1 MSRLARISLLSLL
14 LIALAAAAG
23 AGTLR
28 LTGDDDRGRGE
39 QAAARECKDGEK
51 GESEEREREERGR
64 EEREERERE
73 EREEREREECEGKR
87 RGEIGGGGEAAALY
101 AGPKPQEPPCGERPG
116 LPEPFADLAKM
127 NSSIASRS
135 VAPGTMLKPGAY
147 RAALRAA
154 ADLPQTGGDWKPYG
168 RAPLETGRTEYDV
181 SDESTQ
187 LGLGNVAGR
196 LTAYAVDPATG
207 RLFAVGSN
215 GGVWTSTDNGENWTS
230 IGENLPTQTTAGIAW
245 TSAGGGT
252 LIVLTGDGAFAGSA
266 YTGIGA
272 YWTTDMGATWN
283 RAGGIPDGLV
293 GFKLAV
299 DPTNASVVYAAT
311 GGGLFRST
319 NAGRDFANVNLPTGE
334 GVAAGQPDCTGK
346 LPSVKGCYLANM
358 VTDVVVQYPD
368 NDATDDTT
376 GKPGAVLAAAG
387 WRRGTYEN
395 KDGTVQAPNNGLY
408 RSDTGAP
415 DTFENV
421 HIEDPGNNAPLAGD
435 TLNKDQLG
443 RIELGVAKGPDQD
456 HEFVYAIIQDAVKFN
471 GGAGGLD
478 VSEQGIPNPT
488 YLNGVW
494 VSPDFGKSEG
504 TNEWRELEGANSL
517 SNDPTRESALTV
529 ACQAPI
535 VLYCPGVQSWYN
547 LWVEPDPTR
556 ADASGVPTR
565 LAFGLEEVW
574 ADDPAVDNPLDG
586 TSPMHAKVVG
596 RYYAGNTCGI
606 LIVLNLLPVCPT
618 QPAGVP
624 EHTTHP
630 DQHGALWI
638 PDGSGGVTLH
648 VANDGGHYS
657 QKLGPTDDLSNDNWT
672 HGSSAGMNTLQPYDL
687 AIARDG
693 TVYMGLQDNGET
705 KIDPDGRTYTVFGG
719 DGFFSAVEPDNPD
732 HAYEEYTYGVV
743 NKTTDGGKNWED
755 ITPTNITS
763 APFSTPIE
771 MDPNDPKRLVMG
783 GRDVEETT
791 AGSETESDT
800 WTKVYDLGTRKH
812 PGDPDAD
819 ASSDDEDSDNVFSAV
834 DTRSFPAP
842 PNAPLGPHTP
852 DEAYTAGATTAPGGQ
867 ELTPGTFPPG
877 TYEDH
882 PVKLGPDAGNAF
894 MRVRI
899 QWASKDNDWD
909 LYVYRKES
917 DGSLT
922 EVASSTEGTPEELG
936 GSGATDFEQAA
947 VPNPPAGDYVV
958 RVVNFNASGTVD
970 AKITFEQRV
979 AGSEKAPA
987 TYVGF
992 CGYCDTITQGTPFGN
1007 GIATN
1012 VGGSKPAKA
1021 GTGDGWHVAK
1031 AAGLPRRLIT
1041 SVRMDPSDTRTI
1053 YVTLAGYARRWAAPG
1068 SVSEDVSGV
1077 GTGHVFKSTDAG
1089 ETFTDVSGNL
1099 PDVPADWSALHD
1111 GQLIVGTDL
1120 GVFISCDTTGGSFS
1134 RLGRGL
1140 PNVPVSSLRFK
1151 PGDPDLLFV
1160 ATFGRGAYTYRFTEE
1175 SKRCGADKAPP
1186 PPNVQPVPGPPP
1198 PTSCSSLRGFKSV
1211 RVRQV
1216 KSGLRFFVAR
1226 QVKAPFTIDVFRE
1239 STGRKVLTERRVAH
1253 FPMRTRGL
1261 IWRRGK
1267 KAGNGYYFA
1276 RFIMRSGGASDARRI
1291 ALLKS
1296 RGRFRVRPGFHASRR
1311 CKLIRLAR
1319 LTRPVFG
1326 GRTRKPLRV
1335 STRLNAPG
1343 GSVTITIRRGRK
1355 VIARKRFARAG
1366 TSIRRFTVRDRR
1378 AFRRG
1383 DYRATVVAKSGTTS
1397 EKVTLTGRRL

>member
-1 MSRLARISLLSLL
+1 VRFSLLSLL
-14 LIALAAAAG
+14 LIALAAG
-23 AGTLR
+23 AGVGALR
-28 LTGDDDRGRGE
+28 LTDDDGERGE
-39 QAAARECKDGEK
+39 RAAARECKAEK
-51 GESEEREREERGR
+51 GESEEREEHAR

-73 EREEREREECEGKR
+73 RG
-87 RGEIGGGGEAAALY
+87 GEIGGGGGDAAALFG
-101 AGPKPQEPPCGERPG
+101 GPAPQEPPCGERPG
-116 LPEPFADLAKM
+116 LPEPYADLAKM

-135 VAPGTMLKPGAY
+135 VAPGTALRPGAY
-147 RAALRAA
+147 RAAARAA

-168 RAPLETGRTEYDV
+168 RTPLETERTEYDI

-196 LTAYAVDPATG
+196 LTAYAHDPATG

-215 GGVWTSTDNGENWTS
+215 AGVWTSTDGGQHWSS
-230 IGENLPTQTTAGIAW
+230 IGDNLPTGSTSGVAW
-245 TSAGGGT
+245 TTGGGTGT

-266 YTGIGA
+266 FTGIGA
-272 YWTTDMGATWN
+272 YWSTDLGATWHRSN
-283 RAGGIPDGLV
+283 GIGDGLV

-299 DPTNASVVYAAT
+299 DPTNPSTVYAAT

-319 NAGRDFANVNLPTGE
+319 NAGRDFENVNLPTGE
-334 GVAAGQPDCTGK
+334 DAPAGTPDCTGK
-346 LPSVKGCYLANM
+346 PPSVKSCYLANM

-368 NDATDDTT
+368 NDKTD
-376 GKPGAVLAAAG
+376 GNPGAVLAAVG
-387 WRRGTYEN
+387 WRRGTFEN
-395 KDGTVQAPNNGLY
+395 ADGTVQAPGNGIY

-415 DTFENV
+415 NTFENV
-421 HIEDPGNNAPLAGD
+421 HIEDNNVPLGGGD
-435 TLNKDQLG
+435 PLNKDQLG
-443 RIELGVAKGPDQD
+443 RIELGVAKGPDQNR
-456 HEFVYAIIQDAVKFN
+456 EFVYAIVQDAVKFN

-488 YLNGVW
+488 YLNAIW

-504 TNEWRELEGANSL
+504 ANKWRELDGANTM
-517 SNDPTRESALTV
+517 SNDPSRESALTV

-574 ADDPAVDNPLDG
+574 ADDPAIDNPLDG
-586 TSPMHAKVVG
+586 SSGMHAKVVG
-596 RYYAGNTCGI
+596 RYYAGNSCGI
-606 LIVLNLLPVCPT
+606 LLILNELPACPT
-618 QPAGVP
+618 APGGSVP

-648 VANDGGHYS
+648 IANDGGHYM
-657 QKLGPTDDLSNDNWT
+657 QALDDAGELNNDGWT
-672 HGSSAGMNTLQPYDL
+672 HGSSTGMNTLQPYDL

-732 HAYEEYTYGVV
+732 HAYEEYTNGVMH
-743 NKTTDGGKNWED
+743 KTVDGGKNWED
-755 ITPTNITS
+755 ITPTNLTD
-763 APFSTPIE
+763 AQFSTPFE
-771 MDPNDPKRLVMG
+771 MDANDPKHLVIG

-791 AGSETESDT
+791 AGSDTTSDT
-800 WTKVYDLGTRKH
+800 WKTVFDLGTREH
-812 PGDPDAD
+812 PGDPDESPSGDD
-819 ASSDDEDSDNVFSAV
+819 AANQLSAV
-834 DTRSFPAP
+834 DTKSFPVP
-842 PNAPLGPHTP
+842 SNAPTGPHTP
-852 DEAYTAGATTAPGGQ
+852 DVAYTGGQDTAPGGQ
-867 ELTPGTFPPG
+867 EDPLGSGIFPPG

-882 PVKLGPDAGNAF
+882 PITLAPDAGNAS

-899 QWASKDNDWD
+899 QWASDANDWD
-909 LYVYRKES
+909 LYLYRKES

-922 EVASSTEGTPEELG
+922 EVDSSAEGGQSTPITTG
-936 GSGATDFEQAA
+936 GPTDFEQ
-947 VPNPPAGDYVV
+947 VTVQNPAAGDYVV
-958 RVVNFNASGTVD
+958 RVVNFTAQGTFD
-970 AKITFEQRV
+970 AKITFEQRTS
-979 AGSEKAPA
+979 ATEPA
-987 TYVGF
+987 TGTYIGF
-992 CGYCDTITQGTPFGN
+992 CGFCDTITQGTPFGN

-1012 VGGSKPAKA
+1012 VGGDKPGKA
-1021 GTGDGWHVAK
+1021 GTGDGWHIAK

-1041 SVRMDPSDTRTI
+1041 SVRMDPTDTRTI

-1068 SVSEDVSGV
+1068 AVSEDVSGV

-1089 ETFTDVSGNL
+1089 ESFKDVSGNL
-1099 PDVPADWSALHD
+1099 PDVPADWTALRD
-1111 GQLIVGTDL
+1111 GQLIVGTDV
-1120 GVFISCDTTGGSFS
+1120 GVFVSCDTTGGAYS

-1160 ATFGRGAYTYRFTEE
+1160 ATFGRGAYTYRFDGPA
-1175 SKRCGADKAPP
+1175 KRCGADNAPP
-1186 PPNVQPVPGPPP
+1186 PPVVSQVPGSPPP
-1198 PTSCSSLRGFKSV
+1198 PTSCSSLRGFERV

-1216 KSGLRFFVAR
+1216 KSGLRFLVAR
-1226 QVKAPFTIDVFRE
+1226 RLQVPFRVDVFRE
-1239 STGRKVLTERRVAH
+1239 STGRRVLTERRVAH
-1253 FPMRTRGL
+1253 FTNRKRGFT
-1261 IWRRGK
+1261 WRGAN
-1267 KAGNGYYFA
+1267 KAGAGYYFV
-1276 RFIMRSGGASDARRI
+1276 RFIMRRGGASDARRI
-1291 ALLKS
+1291 ALLKGR
-1296 RGRFRVRPGFHASRR
+1296 RGFRVRPGFHASRR

-1335 STRLNAPG
+1335 SIRLNPPG
-1343 GSVTITIRRGRK
+1343 GAVTITLRRGKK

-1366 TSIRRFTVRDRR
+1366 TNVRRFTVRDRR
-1378 AFRRG
+1378 RFRRG
-1383 DYRATVVAKSGTTS
+1383 DYKATVVARSGNTA